1 MTNQIYV
8 GGLSKEV
15 TENDLRELA
24 NSDGC
29 TVKKVTLVTNRT
41 SGRSRGFAFIEM
53 GSEEE
58 AQGAI
63 QRLNQTEF
71 GGRTIKVGAANENG
85 AREIGPNDRGN
96 RGGGG
101 RRKPSW

>member
-15 TENDLRELA
+15 TEDDLRELA
-24 NSDGC
+24 KSDGR
-29 TVKKVTLVTNRT
+29 TVKKVTLVKNRT
-41 SGRSRGFAFIEM
+41 SGRSRGFAFIEL

-58 AQGAI
+58 AQAAI

-71 GGRTIKVGAANENG
+71 GGRTIKVGSANESS
-85 AREIGPNDRGN
+85 AREIGTPNRGN
-96 RGGGG
+96 RGGG
-101 RRKPSW
+101 RRPSW

>member
-8 GGLSKEV
+8 GGLAKEV
-15 TENDLRELA
+15 TEGDLRELA
-24 NSDGC
+24 TSDGR

-58 AQGAI
+58 AQLAI
-63 QRLNQTEF
+63 QSLNQTEF
-71 GGRTIKVGAANENG
+71 GGRTIKVGAANESS
-85 AREIGPNDRGN
+85 ARESGATPDRGH
-96 RGGGG
+96 RGG
-101 RRKPSW
+101 RRPSW

>member
-8 GGLSKEV
+8 GGLAKEV
-15 TENDLRELA
+15 TEDDLRKLA
-24 NSDGC
+24 TSDGR

-58 AQGAI
+58 AQLAI
-63 QRLNQTEF
+63 QHLNQTEF
-71 GGRTIKVGAANENG
+71 GGRTIKVGSANENSP
-85 AREIGPNDRGN
+85 REGGTADRGN
-96 RGGGG
+96 RGGG
-101 RRKPSW
+101 RRPSW